1 MRGRIK
7 DNILMGI
14 IGIVFFLNML
24 LLNIPLLNVV
34 PVIEELIVVGWLLLG
49 VGALFVLLS
58 VLTLRRKGTTNVTD
72 SGVYGVVRH
81 PMYMGGM
88 VMFLS
93 HIFFGQN
100 WIVVISTVV
109 GVYCC
114 YLLIQSEDQQN
125 IEKFGDDYKRYM
137 EKVPRINII
146 VGIIR
151 LLRRRES
158 YQTPKLE
165 A

>member
-1 MRGRIK
+1 MYSTDMGK
-7 DNILMGI
+7 TEDNILMGI
-14 IGIVFFLNML
+14 TGIVFFLNML

-34 PVIEELIVVGWLLLG
+34 PVMEELIIVGWILLG
-49 VGALFVLLS
+49 IGALFVLLS

-81 PMYMGGM
+81 PMYLGGM

-125 IEKFGDDYKRYM
+125 IEKFGDNYKLYKG
-137 EKVPRINII
+137 KVLGMNFV
-146 VGIIR
+146 VGVIR
-151 LLRRRES
+151 MLQRRKR
-158 YQTPKLE
+158 
-165 A
+165 

>member
-1 MRGRIK
+1 MRGKTK

-14 IGIVFFLNML
+14 TGVVFFLNML
-24 LLNIPLLNVV
+24 LLNIQLLNVV
-34 PVIEELIVVGWLLLG
+34 PVMIELIIIGWILLG
-49 VGALFVLLS
+49 IGSLFVLLS
-58 VLTLRRKGTTNVTD
+58 VLILRRKSTSNVTD

-81 PMYMGGM
+81 PMYLGGM

-114 YLLIQSEDQQN
+114 YLLIQSEDQKN
-125 IEKFGDDYKRYM
+125 IEKFGDDYKRYKG
-137 EKVPRINII
+137 KVPGMNFV
-146 VGIIR
+146 VGVIR
-151 LLRRRES
+151 MLQRRKR
-158 YQTPKLE
+158 
-165 A
+165 

>member
-1 MRGRIK
+1 MSGMTK

-14 IGIVFFLNML
+14 TGVVFFLNML
-24 LLNIPLLNVV
+24 LLNIPLLNVSF
-34 PVIEELIVVGWLLLG
+34 IEELIIVGWILLG
-49 VGALFVLLS
+49 IGALFVLLS
-58 VLTLRRKGTTNVTD
+58 VLKLRRKGTSNVID

-81 PMYMGGM
+81 PMYLGGM

-100 WIVVISTVV
+100 WIVLISTVV

-125 IEKFGDDYKRYM
+125 IEKFGDDYKRYRA
-137 EKVPRINII
+137 KVPGMNFVIG
-146 VGIIR
+146 VIR
-151 LLRRRES
+151 MLQRRKR
-158 YQTPKLE
+158 
-165 A
+165 

>member
-1 MRGRIK
+1 MRGKIK
-7 DNILMGI
+7 EIILMGI

-24 LLNIPLLNVV
+24 LLNFPLLNV
-34 PVIEELIVVGWLLLG
+34 PVMEELIIVGWILLG
-49 VGALFVLLS
+49 IGALFVILS

-81 PMYMGGM
+81 PMYLGGM

-100 WIVVISTVV
+100 WIVVISTII

-114 YLLIQSEDQQN
+114 FLLIQSEDQKN
-125 IEKFGDDYKRYM
+125 IEKFGDDYKRYK
-137 EKVPRINII
+137 EKVPRMNFV
-146 VGIIR
+146 VGVIR
-151 LLRRRES
+151 MLK
-158 YQTPKLE
+158 T
-165 A
+165 

>member
-1 MRGRIK
+1 MRGKTKEI
-7 DNILMGI
+7 ILMGI

-24 LLNIPLLNVV
+24 LLNFPLLKV
-34 PVIEELIVVGWLLLG
+34 PVMEELIIVGWILLG
-49 VGALFVLLS
+49 IGALFVMLS

-81 PMYMGGM
+81 PMYLGGM

-100 WIVVISTVV
+100 WIVVISTII

-114 YLLIQSEDQQN
+114 YLLIQSEDQKN
-125 IEKFGDDYKRYM
+125 IEKFGDDYKRYK
-137 EKVPRINII
+137 EKVPRMNFV
-146 VGIIR
+146 VGVIR
-151 LLRRRES
+151 MLK
-158 YQTPKLE
+158 T
-165 A
+165 